1 MKISDEERQRRI
13 YRVIELAKE
22 GMSAREIA
30 KYLSENEF
38 QISNVTVSSYIQAFQ
53 KLNPVE
59 YKQLQEKINSHK
71 PKTIKNDEIVKQ
83 RVKKV
88 VELLLKNYTFD
99 EIAMILN
106 EKPMTVYRD
115 FKSRV
120 TQYKTEEE
128 LKENLGISV
137 YEIDLINQMLQER
150 KNSNLKK

>member
-13 YRVIELAKE
+13 YRVIELVKE

-38 QISNVTVSSYIQAFQ
+38 QISNVTVSSYIQSFQ

-59 YKQLQEKINSHK
+59 YKQLQEKINIHK

>member
-1 MKISDEERQRRI
+1 MMK
-13 YRVIELAKE
+13 
-22 GMSAREIA
+22 
-30 KYLSENEF
+30 
-38 QISNVTVSSYIQAFQ
+38 
-53 KLNPVE
+53 
-59 YKQLQEKINSHK
+59 
-71 PKTIKNDEIVKQ
+71 IVKQ

-120 TQYKTEEE
+120 TQYKTDEE

-150 KNSNLKK
+150 KIVI